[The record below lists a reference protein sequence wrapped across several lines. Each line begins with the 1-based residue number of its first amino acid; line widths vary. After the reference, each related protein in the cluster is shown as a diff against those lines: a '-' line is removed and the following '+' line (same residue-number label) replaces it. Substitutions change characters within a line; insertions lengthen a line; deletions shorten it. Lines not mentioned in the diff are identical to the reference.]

1 MASLTEISWAR
12 LELICGIIPRGAIK
26 TPSHWPLY
34 ARIHEAGW
42 LAVSPL
48 LHDINKSIS
57 ARDEEASS
65 AAGGC

>member
-48 LHDINKSIS
+48 LHINASIS